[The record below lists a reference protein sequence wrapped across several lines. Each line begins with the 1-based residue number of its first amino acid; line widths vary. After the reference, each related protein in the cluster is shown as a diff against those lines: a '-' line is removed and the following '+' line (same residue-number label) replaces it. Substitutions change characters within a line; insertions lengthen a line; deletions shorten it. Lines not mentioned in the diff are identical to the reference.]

1 MSVQFATLAKACR
14 VCHSTGLKDVLS
26 LGNQYVSDFVSS
38 DGKSPEVPLRLARCQ
53 KCGLVQLRHTFS
65 RDKLYRQYWYKSGI
79 SGTMQKALADLV
91 SETCSIAKPQA
102 GDLVLD
108 VGCNDGTLLR
118 SYPKTGLFLTGFEPA
133 KNLVADAKKGS
144 DWIFSDFFNAKAFT
158 EKFGQRKAK
167 IITSVAMF
175 YDLEDPNSFV
185 SDIAKILAPDGVWTV
200 QQNYLATMLEQ
211 NGFDNIGHEH
221 LEYYSLGTMKNLV
234 ENHGLKI
241 FDVETNNVNGG
252 SFRTFISHK
261 GKYPVK
267 DSVARLERHEARL
280 GLDKESTYNT
290 FAKNIQIIGT
300 RLHDFIVAETRRGKS
315 VYVYGASNRGNTIL
329 QFCRLDHSLVR
340 KAADANPEK
349 WGRKTA
355 GSLIPIVSKEEARKD
370 QPDYFLV
377 LPHHF
382 FEEIRRDEL
391 HYLNSGGKFIVPL
404 PTLRVVS
411 EEGEATPESL
421 VLS

>member
-38 DGKSPEVPLRLARCQ
+38 DGKSPEVPLQLARCQ
-53 KCGLVQLRHTFS
+53 NCGLVQLRHTFS
-65 RDKLYRQYWYKSGI
+65 RAKLYRQYWYKSGI

-91 SETCSIAKPQA
+91 SETCSIAQPEA

-144 DWIFSDFFNAKAFT
+144 DWIFNDFFNAKAFT
-158 EKFGQRKAK
+158 QKFGQRKAK

-267 DSVARLERHEARL
+267 GSVARLESHEARL

-290 FAKNIQIIGT
+290 FAKNIHIIRT
-300 RLHDFIVAETRRGKS
+300 RLHDFIFASTRRAQS
-315 VYVYGASNRGNTIL
+315 D
-329 QFCRLDHSLVR
+329 F
-340 KAADANPEK
+340 
-349 WGRKTA
+349 
-355 GSLIPIVSKEEARKD
+355 
-370 QPDYFLV
+370 
-377 LPHHF
+377 
-382 FEEIRRDEL
+382 
-391 HYLNSGGKFIVPL
+391 
-404 PTLRVVS
+404 
-411 EEGEATPESL
+411 
-421 VLS
+421 